1 MQFTGSTLA
10 ATGKSLIWPATE
22 AMLLKFVVHW
32 CNPEKRKVDSDHG
45 KLEGVSQNLFD
56 QGSLRTA
63 WPHAPDT
70 VLRRLAS

>member
-1 MQFTGSTLA
+1 
-10 ATGKSLIWPATE
+10 
-22 AMLLKFVVHW
+22 MLLKFVVHW